1 MDYGIDMG
9 MDLGYEEEY
18 EMMGM
23 EETTETGFSVNTVL
37 SSVPIMGGITAG
49 FLALG
54 VVLGIV
60 LAKRKIKK
68 GFDLYEN

>member
-1 MDYGIDMG
+1 MMVDYMGDMG
-9 MDLGYEEEY
+9 YEDMSVIE
-18 EMMGM
+18 G
-23 EETTETGFSVNTVL
+23 TTETGFSMNTVL

-54 VVLGIV
+54 IVLGIV

-68 GFDLYEN
+68 GFDLYED

>member
-23 EETTETGFSVNTVL
+23 EETTETGFSVNMVL

>member
-1 MDYGIDMG
+1 MNYGIDIG
-9 MDLGYEEEY
+9 MDLEEDY
-18 EMMGM
+18 TMDTMQ
-23 EETTETGFSVNTVL
+23 ETTETGFSVNTIL
-37 SSVPIMGGITAG
+37 SSVPAMGGITAA

-68 GFDLYEN
+68 GFDLYED